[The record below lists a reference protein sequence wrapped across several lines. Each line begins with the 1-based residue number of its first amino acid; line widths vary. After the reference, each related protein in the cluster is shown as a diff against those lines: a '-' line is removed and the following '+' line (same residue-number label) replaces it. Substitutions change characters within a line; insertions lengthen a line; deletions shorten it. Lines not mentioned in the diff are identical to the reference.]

1 MEKDI
6 GLGMIIELDFWA
18 DYGHFSHPATIYSSL
33 TYPIPPKTTVMGF
46 LASVGGL
53 SSIEEYQFLNKIR
66 YSCII
71 NRLDG
76 KENFCFN
83 GIKDALPS
91 IKNTQ
96 QHIKQRKQFY
106 RELLVNPRYKIFI
119 DFSNCLEESK
129 PIIENLKNHI
139 SLFQPYMGINLCLA
153 NFEFIAEHQV
163 SVIENSENIAID
175 SFVTLDTNFEIEFD
189 RNYSDVRMANS
200 IESERVFGGFINLLV
215 ELTGKSILANPKE
228 YLLIDDKYKL
238 IMI

>member
-6 GLGMIIELDFWA
+6 GLTMIIEFDLWA

-33 TYPIPPKTTVMGF
+33 TYPVPPKTTIMGF

-53 SSIEEYQFLNKIR
+53 NSVEEYAFLNKIR
-66 YSCII
+66 YSCVI

-83 GIKDALPS
+83 GVKDALPS
-91 IKNTQ
+91 IKNNQ

-119 DFSNCLEESK
+119 DFSACLEESIK
-129 PIIENLKNHI
+129 IIENLKNHI
-139 SLFQPYMGINLCLA
+139 SLYQPYLGINFCLA
-153 NFEFIAEHQV
+153 NFEFVAEHQPKITSTNQSV
-163 SVIENSENIAID
+163 SID
-175 SFVTLDTNFEIEFD
+175 SFVTLDTAFEIEFD
-189 RNYSDVRMANS
+189 KNYSDIRMATTV
-200 IESERVFGGFINLLV
+200 EEGRVFGGFSDLLV
-215 ELTGKSILANPKE
+215 ELSGKTILAKPKE
-228 YLLIDDKYKL
+228 YVEIDNYKL